1 MEKMSSSI
9 SSGYLLC
16 PHCGHHGPKDDYN
29 YSEELLYNKINKK
42 EVEAAAMILGIPLHR
57 ITDVRK
63 CDKVDVWECPKCK
76 AKISQ
81 D

>member
-1 MEKMSSSI
+1 VEKMSVPV

-16 PHCGHHGPKDDYN
+16 PDCGHHGPRDDYN
-29 YSEELLYNKINKK
+29 YSEELSYNRISKK
-42 EVEAAAMILGIPLHR
+42 EAEAAAMILGIPLHR

-63 CDKVDVWECPKCK
+63 CDKVDIWECPKCK
-76 AKISQ
+76 SRISQ